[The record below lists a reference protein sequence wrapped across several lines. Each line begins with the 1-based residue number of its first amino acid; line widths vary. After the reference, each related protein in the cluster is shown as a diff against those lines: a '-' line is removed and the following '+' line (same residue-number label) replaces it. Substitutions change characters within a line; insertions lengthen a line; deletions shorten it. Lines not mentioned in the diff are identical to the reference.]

1 MDDEAIYTQ
10 QLRLNTLNVKYEN
23 CSYWLMLISNV
34 KVDISF
40 KVICFQNKYSH
51 FTSFDLL
58 LAFLLSYFPN
68 KETHKSSTRIH
79 F

>member
-23 CSYWLMLISNV
+23 CCYWLILISNV

-40 KVICFQNKYSH
+40 KVIF
-51 FTSFDLL
+51 F
-58 LAFLLSYFPN
+58 
-68 KETHKSSTRIH
+68 
-79 F
+79 